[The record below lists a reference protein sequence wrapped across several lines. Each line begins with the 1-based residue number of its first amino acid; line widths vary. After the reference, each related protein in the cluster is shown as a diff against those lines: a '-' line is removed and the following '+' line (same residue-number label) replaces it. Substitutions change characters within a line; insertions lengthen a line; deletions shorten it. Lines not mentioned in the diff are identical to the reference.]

1 MVSCATPGPAASPNA
16 ATRPATEARVL
27 SLTIRFFLRNPLP
40 PRPERRAHDTRPV
53 GSAQVAPTLG
63 DGASAVNVQ
72 GHGISVGD
80 CDVLWQAQGVKTQR
94 VPAQVPVASKES
106 SSRPVILVVDDD
118 AGVREG
124 LRFALDERY
133 TVLDAPHGR
142 SALGIVRAE
151 RVDLVLLDIL
161 MPEVDGLEI
170 LQEFKAL
177 DPDLPVIMM
186 TAVKTVRTSVAA
198 MKLGAADYV
207 TKPFQEDELLA
218 AIRQA
223 LEQRARRLGAA
234 TEREHAERD
243 ARLPRTHRL
252 LLVGGDPGWR
262 ATLAVVLARATSVE
276 TSGTLMDGL
285 NDMLRFRPTCVVL
298 NVKRSTTEA
307 SRFLGAL
314 NAQLPACPVLV
325 VCDDVYLGA
334 PPVWESLNI
343 RGVLRPPVRFD
354 DLVSRIGA
362 VLPPGDGLSG
372 PWPHL
377 GESVGRS
384 IAHLSR
390 RYDQDLTVESIAEI
404 AEISASHLAHLFRS
418 EVGMSVRDYLTRV
431 RVTIAQDLLAHTD
444 EKLEAIA
451 TSLGFADTSHL
462 AHVFQRITGR
472 PPSTYRRAPR

>member
-1 MVSCATPGPAASPNA
+1 MRTHRGPAQAPVA
-16 ATRPATEARVL
+16 PKEARE
-27 SLTIRFFLRNPLP
+27 I
-40 PRPERRAHDTRPV
+40 
-53 GSAQVAPTLG
+53 LG
-63 DGASAVNVQ
+63 DRAPPPAD
-72 GHGISVGD
+72 GHAD
-80 CDVLWQAQGVKTQR
+80 A
-94 VPAQVPVASKES
+94 
-106 SSRPVILVVDDD
+106 RPIVLVVDDD

-124 LRFALDERY
+124 LRFALDEHY
-133 TVLDAPHGR
+133 AVLEAPHGR
-142 SALGIVRAE
+142 GALGIVRAE

-170 LQEFKAL
+170 LQELKAV

-186 TAVKTVRTSVAA
+186 TAVKTVRTTVAA

-223 LEQRARRLGAA
+223 LEQRGRRLGAA
-234 TEREHAERD
+234 TERERTDRD
-243 ARLPRTHRL
+243 ARAPRTHRL

-285 NDMLRFRPTCVVL
+285 NDMLRLRPTCVVL

-307 SRFLGAL
+307 GRFLGAL

-354 DLVSRIGA
+354 DLVSRIGS

-372 PWPHL
+372 PWPRL

-384 IAHLSR
+384 IGHLSR
-390 RYDQDLTVESIAEI
+390 HSDEDLTVESIAEI

-472 PPSTYRRAPR
+472 PPSAYRRSTR

>member
-1 MVSCATPGPAASPNA
+1 M
-16 ATRPATEARVL
+16 
-27 SLTIRFFLRNPLP
+27 
-40 PRPERRAHDTRPV
+40 RPV
-53 GSAQVAPTLG
+53 V
-63 DGASAVNVQ
+63 
-72 GHGISVGD
+72 
-80 CDVLWQAQGVKTQR
+80 
-94 VPAQVPVASKES
+94 
-106 SSRPVILVVDDD
+106 LVVDDD

-124 LRFALDERY
+124 LRFALDEHFA
-133 TVLDAPHGR
+133 VLEAPHGR
-142 SALGIVRAE
+142 AALGVVRAE

-170 LQEFKAL
+170 LQELKAL

-186 TAVKTVRTSVAA
+186 TAVKTVRTTVAA

-207 TKPFQEDELLA
+207 TKPFQEDELIA

-223 LEQRARRLGAA
+223 LEQRARRLGGV
-234 TEREHAERD
+234 AERD
-243 ARLPRTHRL
+243 RVVDVRQPRTRRL

-262 ATLAVVLARATSVE
+262 ATLAVVLSRAAGVE

-307 SRFLGAL
+307 GRFLGAL

-354 DLVSRIGA
+354 DLVSRIGT
-362 VLPPGDGLSG
+362 VLPAGDSLSG
-372 PWPHL
+372 PWPRL

-384 IAHLSR
+384 IGHLSR
-390 RYDQDLTVESIAEI
+390 HYDEDLTVESIAAI
-404 AEISASHLAHLFRS
+404 TEISASHLAHLFRS

-451 TSLGFADTSHL
+451 TRLGFADTSHL

-472 PPSTYRRAPR
+472 PPSAYRRPTR

>member
-1 MVSCATPGPAASPNA
+1 
-16 ATRPATEARVL
+16 
-27 SLTIRFFLRNPLP
+27 
-40 PRPERRAHDTRPV
+40 
-53 GSAQVAPTLG
+53 
-63 DGASAVNVQ
+63 
-72 GHGISVGD
+72 
-80 CDVLWQAQGVKTQR
+80 
-94 VPAQVPVASKES
+94 
-106 SSRPVILVVDDD
+106 
-118 AGVREG
+118 
-124 LRFALDERY
+124 
-133 TVLDAPHGR
+133 
-142 SALGIVRAE
+142 
-151 RVDLVLLDIL
+151 
-161 MPEVDGLEI
+161 
-170 LQEFKAL
+170 
-177 DPDLPVIMM
+177 
-186 TAVKTVRTSVAA
+186 
-198 MKLGAADYV
+198 
-207 TKPFQEDELLA
+207 
-218 AIRQA
+218 
-223 LEQRARRLGAA
+223 
-234 TEREHAERD
+234 
-243 ARLPRTHRL
+243 
-252 LLVGGDPGWR
+252 VGGDPGWR

-307 SRFLGAL
+307 GRFLGAL

-372 PWPHL
+372 PWPRL

-384 IAHLSR
+384 IGHLSQH
-390 RYDQDLTVESIAEI
+390 YDEDLTVESIAEI
-404 AEISASHLAHLFRS
+404 TEISASHLAHLFRS

-472 PPSTYRRAPR
+472 PPSAYRRAPR

>member
-1 MVSCATPGPAASPNA
+1 MVSCATPGPAARPSA

-27 SLTIRFFLRNPLP
+27 SLTIRFFLPNPLP

-118 AGVREG
+118 AGAREG
-124 LRFALDERY
+124 LRFALAERY
-133 TVLDAPHGR
+133 PVLDAPHGR
-142 SALGIVRAE
+142 SALGIVQTE

-170 LQEFKAL
+170 LQELKAL

-223 LEQRARRLGAA
+223 LEQRTRRLGAA
-234 TEREHAERD
+234 TERDRD

-262 ATLAVVLARATSVE
+262 ATLAVVLARAIGVE
-276 TSGTLMDGL
+276 TSSTFMDGL
-285 NDMLRFRPTCVVL
+285 ND
-298 NVKRSTTEA
+298 
-307 SRFLGAL
+307 
-314 NAQLPACPVLV
+314 
-325 VCDDVYLGA
+325 
-334 PPVWESLNI
+334 
-343 RGVLRPPVRFD
+343 
-354 DLVSRIGA
+354 
-362 VLPPGDGLSG
+362 
-372 PWPHL
+372 
-377 GESVGRS
+377 
-384 IAHLSR
+384 
-390 RYDQDLTVESIAEI
+390 
-404 AEISASHLAHLFRS
+404 
-418 EVGMSVRDYLTRV
+418 
-431 RVTIAQDLLAHTD
+431 
-444 EKLEAIA
+444 
-451 TSLGFADTSHL
+451 
-462 AHVFQRITGR
+462 
-472 PPSTYRRAPR
+472 

>member
-1 MVSCATPGPAASPNA
+1 
-16 ATRPATEARVL
+16 
-27 SLTIRFFLRNPLP
+27 
-40 PRPERRAHDTRPV
+40 
-53 GSAQVAPTLG
+53 
-63 DGASAVNVQ
+63 
-72 GHGISVGD
+72 
-80 CDVLWQAQGVKTQR
+80 VKTHRDQ
-94 VPAQVPVASKES
+94 VQVPVIAKDATEV
-106 SSRPVILVVDDD
+106 RPVVLVVDDD

-124 LRFALDERY
+124 LRFALDEHFA
-133 TVLDAPHGR
+133 VLEAPHGR
-142 SALGIVRAE
+142 AALGVVRAE

-170 LQEFKAL
+170 LQELKAL

-186 TAVKTVRTSVAA
+186 TAVKTVRTTVAA

-207 TKPFQEDELLA
+207 TKPFQEDELIA

-223 LEQRARRLGAA
+223 LEQRARRLGGV
-234 TEREHAERD
+234 AERD
-243 ARLPRTHRL
+243 RVVDVRQPRTRRL

-262 ATLAVVLARATSVE
+262 ATLAVVLSRAAGVE

-307 SRFLGAL
+307 GRFLGAL

-354 DLVSRIGA
+354 DLVSRIGT
-362 VLPPGDGLSG
+362 VLPAGDSLSG
-372 PWPHL
+372 PWPRL

-384 IAHLSR
+384 IGHLSR
-390 RYDQDLTVESIAEI
+390 HYDEDLTVESIAAI
-404 AEISASHLAHLFRS
+404 TEISASHLAHLFRS

-451 TSLGFADTSHL
+451 TRLGFADTSHL

-472 PPSTYRRAPR
+472 PPSAYRRPTR